1 MPENK
6 FQEIIFTILMAAA
19 MVYGLVCYNI
29 SLELGGLSNGVFAM
43 ALGEWPLMA
52 IAAILLELLFVG
64 RLSRAVAFRLV
75 NPAQVSPTPVML
87 AVSAASV
94 WLMCPCMSLLASL
107 LFKGGFQSGLLSIW
121 IETTVLNFP
130 MALLWQFFA
139 AGPAV
144 RLVFR
149 LIFQRQTAAKP

>member
-43 ALGEWPLMA
+43 ALGEWPHMA

-94 WLMCPCMSLLASL
+94 
-107 LFKGGFQSGLLSIW
+107 
-121 IETTVLNFP
+121 
-130 MALLWQFFA
+130 
-139 AGPAV
+139 
-144 RLVFR
+144 
-149 LIFQRQTAAKP
+149 